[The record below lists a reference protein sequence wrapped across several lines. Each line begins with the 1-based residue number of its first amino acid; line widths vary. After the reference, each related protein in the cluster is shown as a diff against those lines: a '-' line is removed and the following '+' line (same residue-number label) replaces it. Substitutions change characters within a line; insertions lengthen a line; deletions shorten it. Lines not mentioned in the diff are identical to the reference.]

1 MEKPTQRATEA
12 VRAYQN
18 HFVGRTGAAARSIA
32 NRQER
37 LLEDPDGLVNVRGP
51 YLQALDVPNWSD
63 ESWRSFT
70 SRVRLNPLI
79 RKTFGDLGFRRLYD
93 FQERSIESIRDGHD
107 TVVTAATGRGKTEAW
122 LIPILDRI
130 LEKKRRGDAD
140 GTTATLIYPTKALAQ
155 DQFKRLVQY
164 LYRIN
169 EQWPTSQQITI
180 GIYDGDTPT
189 NVSSNAQGYLESSFK
204 YTECPGAN
212 EDLEKCRNCGQGVHV
227 HHGGQSY
234 ELRPEKRQCTED
246 VPLDF
251 IRLTKHAIL
260 TEGVD
265 ILLTNPDTI
274 NMKLVNVNAPDEHET
289 FVYDPEFLVF
299 DEIHTY
305 DGLFGSYT
313 ATLTKRMR
321 ALREE
326 RGCDD
331 LQVIASSATVEN
343 DVELFRQISGAT
355 EVKHVDERTRSL
367 DAPSETSMPA
377 AFTETTLGEEELL
390 AFARGKRT
398 PPLLADIDF
407 DVDASA
413 HDDDR
418 LLELL
423 GDEVF
428 DAIATEDADASPVI
442 SAFRALHDELSS
454 EPRTYE
460 SFLEWIAGEFDLT
473 DSAAEQVLENFTIL
487 GTFSGLLE
495 NRTHLFSWPIDGFY
509 ACAACD
515 AVYTSPQEMCRACG
529 YGFVTR
535 STYCIRC
542 DDESLVAW
550 FCPSCEQLDPYI
562 PSEEGERHADDA
574 HHCQRCLEA
583 RDEEVRSLR
592 VTFQP
597 TLECECCGERTTR
610 STRASCSEC
619 ATDLVHVGPDRYQC
633 PNPDCEANVEYE
645 PGCPAC
651 GGDQRPVTGDG
662 PVDCPGCGKS
672 YETDVPETCDCGRS
686 LTQTRLIPWVCR
698 KDSCEREYFDDP
710 PDTCPCGSYTFARA
724 GLFEVLTDTYCES
737 CGTSIVGDPVC
748 DCDDTIRTRETPYQA
763 FQTIQPDGSVRAA
776 SSFSSVAPCTHQG
789 LNYNTDRRYDDL
801 VRGPGNLAV
810 TTSQYLLRRVADEE
824 GHKAAK
830 LLSFADSHRDM
841 KEVDRD
847 FSEPEVATLLDQT
860 LVEATRRHE
869 PWIEAKTVLDDAMEL
884 IEELGEE
891 LTPPQDVRGVTF
903 NLAEELVDVPRRHM
917 GTEEAV
923 RDRLRRRLY
932 PHSYSGRY
940 GEFEGALAND
950 GLIDVRLNPA
960 ARTELSAEERGIIQA
975 LVEHGSGTSIEKIDP
990 PSQSTAVR
998 EVVDELDDRGVLV
1011 ADDDY
1016 VKFDPDA
1023 LEVTLAG
1030 DGDDLYYRPT
1040 IANYEQ
1046 TINAQFGG
1054 RSEDAV
1060 RSNTSIDTLADP
1072 DHPRFTA
1079 RAYRT
1084 TYSNHRMLVGQVYHG
1099 MTEKKERRELEYLF
1113 REGNQPHFLSTGP
1126 TMELG
1131 VDIGDLDA
1139 LLLYGTPPN
1148 MNAYLQRIGRAGRDS
1163 GSSLVHSVSQ
1173 RNPIDYYYYEQPAD
1187 LMAADPQPVPLK
1199 EYNKEVLRVSLTWA
1213 VLDYVAANFVVP
1225 WDVERRGRYTSV
1237 SGGDQFEH
1245 RAPSSDDDAGKLT
1258 HVMSARTK
1266 ELGLQ
1271 SRNSKLAALG
1281 TVVHDYDR
1289 EIQEHLERLLDH
1301 RYCGEC
1307 NRKYNRETVHETC
1320 TDDDCSG
1327 DLRDA
1332 RSEFEHLIGEA
1343 VERFA
1348 ERFIEHYGEYR
1359 RDLEDELE
1367 DVQRRWTR
1375 LRRDRRRAS
1384 SGEEARRISE
1394 ERATL
1399 ADRKEA
1405 LRRRLDRIER
1415 MSYFDFLRES
1425 RRSRY
1430 AFNMRSVTNNVGVS
1444 LVDAGEDGYR
1454 TRSIGE
1460 DDGRSMRMSI
1470 SELHPGAAYLDGGD
1484 AYVVSQ
1490 LSTDEFA
1497 SSELR
1502 ERVRH
1507 SQASRLAEEYVCP
1520 ACGES
1525 HEAPGDACDCG
1536 ADTDLRRRRLVVP
1549 ESVRAHR
1556 SDLLMSADGDPAR
1569 MVYRNPSNEIQNTY
1583 AERKT
1588 EVLKFEPTKRFELM
1602 DEGGEP
1608 LGSVEYGSIDVLL
1621 HTDSFRAKYKSG
1633 ETDGDTT
1640 PFMLCGDDDCPGIVY
1655 RDEDDQLHCSANADH
1670 SPGHDTG
1677 HELARLGYE
1686 YQTDGIRIDLDNTA
1700 EAHTL
1705 VHGFRVAL
1713 QYLGGVSVR
1722 ELSEVVHGD
1731 GVVDLFDAQEGGAGV
1746 TGLLFESGDGRRNF
1760 EQAIALLRTHFQ
1772 CDCDDGCPLCLYQYG
1787 CDTHNRGGSFDR
1799 EGLFDRLDRVSTA
1812 VLTTDSGTDIA
1823 QTGPK
1828 DDIQTD
1834 S

>member
-1 MEKPTQRATEA
+1 MENPTQRATEA

-18 HFVGRTGAAARSIA
+18 HFVGRTGPAARSIA

-37 LLEDPDGLVNVRGP
+37 LLDKPDGLVNVRGP
-51 YLQALDVPNWSD
+51 YLQALEVPNWSD
-63 ESWRSFT
+63 ESWRSFA
-70 SRVRLNPLI
+70 SRVGLNPLI
-79 RKTFGDLGFRRLYD
+79 RKTFDDLGFRRLYD
-93 FQERSIESIRDGHD
+93 FQERSIEAIRDGND

-130 LEKKRRGDAD
+130 LEKKRHGNAD
-140 GTTATLIYPTKALAQ
+140 ETTATLIYPTKALAQ

-169 EQWPTSQQITI
+169 EQWPTNQQITI

-189 NVSSNAQGYLESSFK
+189 NVSANAQGYLESSFK

-212 EDLEKCRNCGQGVHV
+212 EDLEKCRNCGQGVYV

-289 FVYDPEFLVF
+289 FLYDPEFLVF
-299 DEIHTY
+299 DEVHTY

-313 ATLTKRMR
+313 ATLTKRIR
-321 ALREE
+321 ALRED

-343 DVELFRQISGAT
+343 DVELFRQISGAK
-355 EVKHVDERTRSL
+355 EVKHVDERTHSL
-367 DAPSETSMPA
+367 EAPSETSMPP
-377 AFTETTLGEEELL
+377 AFTESTLEEEELL
-390 AFARGKRT
+390 AFARGKRI
-398 PPLLADIDF
+398 PPLLADIDS
-407 DVDASA
+407 DIDASA

-428 DAIATEDADASPVI
+428 DAIANEDTDTSPIVD
-442 SAFRALHDELSS
+442 AFRALHDELSS

-460 SFLEWIAGEFDLT
+460 EFLEWIKMKFDLT
-473 DSAAEQVLENFTIL
+473 ATEAEQVLENFTIL

-509 ACAACD
+509 ACTACE
-515 AVYTSPQEMCRACG
+515 AVYTSPQETCRGCG
-529 YGFVTR
+529 HGFVTR
-535 STYCIRC
+535 STYCGRC

-550 FCPSCEQLDPYI
+550 FCPSCEQLDPYV
-562 PSEEGERHADDA
+562 PSEEGERRTDEK
-574 HHCQRCLEA
+574 HHCQRCLAA

-597 TLECECCGERTTR
+597 TLECESCGERTTR
-610 STRASCSEC
+610 STRASCSKC
-619 ATDLVHVGPDRYQC
+619 ATDLVHVEPDQYRC
-633 PNPDCEANVEYE
+633 PNPECEASVGYD
-645 PGCPAC
+645 PGCPNC
-651 GGDQRPVTGDG
+651 DGGQRPVTADG
-662 PVDCPGCGKS
+662 PVDCPGCGRS
-672 YETDVPETCDCGRS
+672 HEDNVPETCDCGRS

-698 KDSCEREYFDDP
+698 KDSCDREYFEDP
-710 PDTCPCGSYTFARA
+710 PNTCACGSYTFARE
-724 GLFEVLTDTYCES
+724 GLFEVLTDSYCEC
-737 CGTSIVGDPVC
+737 CGTSTVGDPVC
-748 DCDDTIRTRETPYQA
+748 DCDGDVRPRETPFQAYQ
-763 FQTIQPDGSVRAA
+763 TVQPDGSVRAA

-789 LNYNTDRRYDDL
+789 LNYNTDRRYDEL

-847 FSEPEVATLLDQT
+847 FSEPEVATLMDQT
-860 LVEATRRHE
+860 LVETTRRCE
-869 PWIEAKTVLDDAMEL
+869 PWIDAKTVLDGAMEL
-884 IEELGEE
+884 IEDLGDELA
-891 LTPPQDVRGVTF
+891 PPQDVRGVTF
-903 NLAEELVDVPRRHM
+903 DLVEELVDVPRRHM
-917 GTEEAV
+917 DTEEAV

-932 PHSYSGRY
+932 PHSYAGRY
-940 GEFEGALAND
+940 GEFGGALADD
-950 GLIDVRLNPA
+950 GLVDIRLDPDIRA
-960 ARTELSAEERGIIQA
+960 ELSTEERGIVQEI
-975 LVEHGSGTSIEKIDP
+975 VDNGSGSAIEKIEP
-990 PSQSTAVR
+990 PSPSTDIR
-998 EVVDELDDRGVLV
+998 GIVDELDDRGVLE

-1016 VKFDPDA
+1016 VEFDPSA

-1030 DGDDLYYRPT
+1030 EDDDLYYRPST
-1040 IANYEQ
+1040 NGYEQ
-1046 TINAQFGG
+1046 TIDAQFGG
-1054 RSEDAV
+1054 RSKNAVPSNAPIDA
-1060 RSNTSIDTLADP
+1060 LADP
-1072 DHPRFTA
+1072 EHPRFTA

-1084 TYSNHRMLVGQVYHG
+1084 TYSEPRMLVGQVYHG

-1199 EYNKEVLRVSLTWA
+1199 EYNEEVLRVSLTWA
-1213 VLDYVAANFVVP
+1213 VLDYVAANFVIP
-1225 WDVERRGRYTSV
+1225 WEVERHGRYASV
-1237 SGGDQFEH
+1237 NGGDEFEH
-1245 RAPSSDDDAGKLT
+1245 REPSSNDDAAKLT

-1281 TVVHDYDR
+1281 TVVNDYDR
-1289 EIQEHLERLLDH
+1289 EIQEYLVRLLDH
-1301 RYCGEC
+1301 WYCLEC
-1307 NRKYNRETVHETC
+1307 NRKYNRDASRETC
-1320 TDDDCSG
+1320 TDEDCSG
-1327 DLRDA
+1327 KLRDA
-1332 RSEFEHLIGEA
+1332 LSEFEHLIDEA
-1343 VERFA
+1343 VERFS
-1348 ERFIEHYGEYR
+1348 ERFIDHYGEYR
-1359 RDLEDELE
+1359 RELQNELE
-1367 DVQRRWTR
+1367 DVQRRWTS
-1375 LRRDRRRAS
+1375 LKRDRRRAS

-1405 LRRRLDRIER
+1405 LRGRLDRIER
-1415 MSYFDFLRES
+1415 MSYLDFLRES
-1425 RRSRY
+1425 RQSRY
-1430 AFNMRSVTNNVGVS
+1430 AFNMRSVTNNVGVG
-1444 LVDAGEDGYR
+1444 LVDTGEDGYL

-1460 DDGRSMRMSI
+1460 DNGRSMRMAI

-1484 AYVVSQ
+1484 AFVVSQ

-1502 ERVRH
+1502 ERVRR
-1507 SQASRLAEEYVCP
+1507 SQASGLAEEYVCP
-1520 ACGES
+1520 ACGEG
-1525 HEAPGDACDCG
+1525 HETPSKSCGCG
-1536 ADTDLRRRRLVVP
+1536 ADADLRRRRLVVP
-1549 ESVRAHR
+1549 ESVRANR

-1569 MVYRNPSNEIQNTY
+1569 TVYREPSNEIQNTY

-1588 EVLKFEPTKRFELM
+1588 EVLEFEPAKRIDLT
-1602 DEGGEP
+1602 GEDGDP
-1608 LGSVEYGSIDVLL
+1608 LGTIEYGSIDVLL
-1621 HTDSFRAKYKSG
+1621 HTDEFRAKYKSG
-1633 ETDGDTT
+1633 EMDGETT
-1640 PFMLCGDDDCPGIVY
+1640 PFMVCGDDDCPGIIY
-1655 RDEDDQLHCSANADH
+1655 RDKDEQLHCTANADH
-1670 SPGHDTG
+1670 SPAHDTG
-1677 HELARLGYE
+1677 YELARLGYE
-1686 YQTDGIRIDLDNTA
+1686 YQTDGVRVDLDDTA
-1700 EAHTL
+1700 EAHTM
-1705 VHGFRVAL
+1705 VHGLRVAL

-1746 TGLLFESGDGRRNF
+1746 TGLLFEGRDDRRNF
-1760 EQAIALLRTHFQ
+1760 EQAISLLRQHFQ
-1772 CDCDDGCPLCLYQYG
+1772 CGCEDGCPLCLYQYG
-1787 CDTHNRGGSFDR
+1787 CDTHNRGRSFDR
-1799 EGLFDRLDRVSTA
+1799 EGLFERLDRASTA
-1812 VLTTDSGTDIA
+1812 VLATDGGTGIERTESNEDTKTDS
-1823 QTGPK
+1823 
-1828 DDIQTD
+1828 
-1834 S
+1834 

>member
-1 MEKPTQRATEA
+1 MENPTHRATEA
-12 VRAYQN
+12 VSAYRN
-18 HFVGRTGAAARSIA
+18 HFVGRTGPAARSIA

-63 ESWRSFT
+63 ESWRSFA
-70 SRVRLNPLI
+70 SRVGLNPLI
-79 RKTFGDLGFRRLYD
+79 RKTFDDLGFRRLYD

-130 LEKKRRGDAD
+130 LEKKRRGDGD

-169 EQWPTSQQITI
+169 EQWPTNQQITI

-189 NVSSNAQGYLESSFK
+189 NMSANAQGYLESSFK

-212 EDLEKCRNCGQGVHV
+212 EDLEKCRNCRQGVHV
-227 HHGGQSY
+227 HNSGQSY
-234 ELRPEKRQCTED
+234 ELRPEKRQCTDD

-251 IRLTKHAIL
+251 IRLTKHSIL

-299 DEIHTY
+299 DEVHTY

-321 ALREE
+321 ALRED

-343 DVELFRQISGAT
+343 DVELFQQISGAT
-355 EVKHVDERTRSL
+355 KVEHVDEQSRSL
-367 DAPSETSMPA
+367 DAPSKASMPS
-377 AFTETTLGEEELL
+377 AFTESTLAEEDLL
-390 AFARGKRT
+390 SFARGKRT

-407 DVDASA
+407 DIDAQA

-423 GDEVF
+423 GDHLF
-428 DAIATEDADASPVI
+428 DAIANEGADTSPVV
-442 SAFRALHDELSS
+442 ATFRVLHDELSS
-454 EPRTYE
+454 EPQTYE
-460 SFLEWIAGEFDLT
+460 EFLKWIAGEFDLT
-473 DSAAEQVLENFTIL
+473 ETEAERVLDNFTIL

-509 ACAACD
+509 ACSACE
-515 AVYTSPQEMCRACG
+515 AVYSAPQETCRNCSN
-529 YGFVTR
+529 GFVTR
-535 STYCIRC
+535 STYCSRC
-542 DDESLVAW
+542 DDEALVAW

-562 PSEEGERHADDA
+562 PIEEGERRTDEE
-574 HHCQRCLEA
+574 HHCQRCLAA

-597 TLECECCGERTTR
+597 TLECESCRERTTR
-610 STRASCSEC
+610 STRGSCSEC
-619 ATDLVHVGPDRYQC
+619 ATNLVHVGPDQYRC
-633 PNPDCEANVEYE
+633 PNPGCESSVEYD
-645 PGCPAC
+645 PGCPDC

-662 PVDCPGCGKS
+662 PVDCPGCGQS
-672 YETDVPETCDCGRS
+672 HEGAVPATCDCGRS
-686 LTQTRLIPWVCR
+686 LTQTRLLPWVCR
-698 KDSCEREYFDDP
+698 KDSCDREYFGDP

-724 GLFEVLTDTYCES
+724 GLFEVLADSYCES
-737 CGTSIVGDPVC
+737 CETSTVGDPTC
-748 DCDDTIRTRETPYQA
+748 DCDGPVRTRETPFQAYQ
-763 FQTIQPDGSVRAA
+763 TVQPDGGVRAA

-789 LNYNTDRRYDDL
+789 LNYNTDRRYDEL

-841 KEVDRD
+841 KEVNRD
-847 FSEPEVATLLDQT
+847 FSEPEAATLMDQT
-860 LVEATRRHE
+860 LVEVTRRHE
-869 PWIEAKTVLDDAMEL
+869 PWIDAETVLDGAMEL
-884 IEELGEE
+884 IEDLGND
-891 LTPPQDVRGVTF
+891 LKPPQDVRGVAF
-903 NLAEELVDVPRRHM
+903 DIAEELVDASRRHM
-917 GTEEAV
+917 DTEEAV

-940 GEFEGALAND
+940 GEFGGALADD
-950 GLIDVRLNPA
+950 GLVDVRLDPVV
-960 ARTELSAEERGIIQA
+960 RTELSAEEQGIVQE
-975 LVEHGSGTSIEKIDP
+975 LVKNGSGCSIEKIDP
-990 PSQSTAVR
+990 PATSTDVR
-998 EVVDELDDRGVLV
+998 AIVDDLDDRHVLE

-1016 VKFDPDA
+1016 VEFDPSA
-1023 LEVTLAG
+1023 LEATLAG
-1030 DGDDLYYRPT
+1030 DSDDLYYRPS
-1040 IANYEQ
+1040 NGSYEQ
-1046 TINAQFGG
+1046 TIDAQFGG
-1054 RSEDAV
+1054 RSGDAV
-1060 RSNTSIDTLADP
+1060 PSSVSIDALADSE
-1072 DHPRFTA
+1072 HPRFTA

-1084 TYSNHRMLVGQVYHG
+1084 TYSQPRMLVGQVYHG

-1199 EYNKEVLRVSLTWA
+1199 EYNEEVLRVSLTWG

-1225 WDVERRGRYTSV
+1225 WEVERRGQYASV
-1237 SGGDQFEH
+1237 SGGGEFEH
-1245 RAPSSDDDAGKLT
+1245 RQPSSDDDAAKLT
-1258 HVMSARTK
+1258 HAMSARTK

-1289 EIQEHLERLLDH
+1289 EIREHLERLLDH
-1301 RYCGEC
+1301 QYCAEC
-1307 NRKYNRETVHETC
+1307 NRKYDRDADRETCV
-1320 TDDDCSG
+1320 DDNCSG
-1327 DLRDA
+1327 DLHDA
-1332 RSEFEHLIGEA
+1332 LSEFEHLIDEA
-1343 VERFA
+1343 VERFD
-1348 ERFIEHYGEYR
+1348 ERFIDHYGEYR
-1359 RDLEDELE
+1359 HELEDELE
-1367 DVQRRWTR
+1367 NVQRRWR
-1375 LRRDRRRAS
+1375 DLKRDRRRAS

-1405 LRRRLDRIER
+1405 LRRRLDQIER
-1415 MSYFDFLRES
+1415 MSYLDFLRES
-1425 RRSRY
+1425 RQSRY
-1430 AFNMRSVTNNVGVS
+1430 AFNMRSVTNNVGVG
-1444 LVDAGEDGYR
+1444 LVDADEDGYW

-1460 DDGRSMRMSI
+1460 DDGRSMRMAI
-1470 SELHPGAAYLDGGD
+1470 SELHPGSAYLDGGD

-1502 ERVRH
+1502 ERVRR
-1507 SQASRLAEEYVCP
+1507 SQASGLAEEYVCP

-1525 HEAPGDACDCG
+1525 HEDPGDACNCG
-1536 ADTDLRRRRLVVP
+1536 SDVDLQRRRLVVP

-1556 SDLLMSADGDPAR
+1556 SDLLMSADGNPAR
-1569 MVYRNPSNEIQNTY
+1569 TMYREQSNEIQNTY

-1588 EVLKFEPTKRFELM
+1588 EVLEFNSAKCFDLT
-1602 DEGGEP
+1602 GEDGEQ
-1608 LGSVEYGSIDVLL
+1608 LGTVEYGSIDVLL

-1633 ETDGDTT
+1633 EMDGETT
-1640 PFMLCGDDDCPGIVY
+1640 PFMLCGDDDCPGVVY

-1670 SPGHDTG
+1670 GPAHDTG
-1677 HELARLGYE
+1677 YELVRLGYE
-1686 YQTDGIRIDLDNTA
+1686 YQTDGIRVDLDDTA

-1713 QYLGGVSVR
+1713 QYLGGVSIR

-1746 TGLLFESGDGRRNF
+1746 TGLLFESGDGRENF
-1760 EQAIALLRTHFQ
+1760 EQAISLLREHFQ

-1787 CDTHNRGGSFDR
+1787 CDTHNRGSSFDR
-1799 EGLFDRLDRVSTA
+1799 EGLFERLDQASTA
-1812 VLTTDSGTDIA
+1812 VLATDGGTGIVR
-1823 QTGPK
+1823 TKPNE
-1828 DDIQTD
+1828 DIQTD
-1834 S
+1834 T